1 MKKWLI
7 IILSIF
13 TLNSHSQIKHSKD
26 AFIDSEQVP
35 TFPGK
40 TDSIWCFLESNFNY
54 YILNACSG
62 KNKYVIRFRV
72 DTTGKAT
79 DFGFVPGYP
88 PMVYK
93 SSCLNANDSTVRS
106 EILRVLKM
114 MPKWEPGYL
123 RGKRQV
129 GGSQYKF
136 PPLIPILNVKT
147 KTIEYSTIFLIVN

>member
-13 TLNSHSQIKHSKD
+13 TLNSHSQIKNSKD
-26 AFIDSEQVP
+26 ASIDSEQVP
-35 TFPGK
+35 KFPGK

-54 YILNACSG
+54 DILNACSD

-72 DTTGKAT
+72 DTTGTAT

-93 SSCLNANDSTVRS
+93 SPCLNANDSTVRS

-123 RGKRQV
+123 WGKKA
-129 GGSQYKF
+129 SCWF
-136 PPLIPILNVKT
+136 SIPI
-147 KTIEYSTIFLIVN
+147 STPYTDFKCQNKNY

>member
-13 TLNSHSQIKHSKD
+13 TLNSHSQIKYSED

-40 TDSIWCFLESNFNY
+40 PDSLWCFLESNFNY
-54 YILNACSG
+54 DILNACSD
-62 KNKYVIRFRV
+62 KNIYVTLFRI
-72 DTTGKAT
+72 DTTGTAT

-88 PMVYK
+88 PTVYK

-106 EILRVLKM
+106 EILRVFKM
-114 MPKWEPGYL
+114 MPKWEPGYYW
-123 RGKRQV
+123 GKKA
-129 GGSQYKF
+129 SCWFTIK
-136 PPLIPILNVKT
+136 IPTPYTDFKCQNKN
-147 KTIEYSTIFLIVN
+147 Y